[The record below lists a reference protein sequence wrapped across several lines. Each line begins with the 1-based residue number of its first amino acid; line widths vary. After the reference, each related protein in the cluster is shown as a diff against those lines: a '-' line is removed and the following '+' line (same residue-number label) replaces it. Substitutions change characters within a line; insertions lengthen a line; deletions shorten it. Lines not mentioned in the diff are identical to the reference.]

1 MEALF
6 VRDVSGA
13 VRGEMLA
20 VTIQTLLDLAE
31 DGPMGVHMIA
41 AERVN
46 HDSFGTPP
54 EVFARFYPLLAET
67 FREILGDDWTPE
79 IDAAWTE
86 LLAKVE
92 AVAR

>member
-1 MEALF
+1 
-6 VRDVSGA
+6 VNGA

-46 HDSFGTPP
+46 HDAFGTPP
-54 EVFARFYPLLAET
+54 QVFGRFYPILRETLRELLGAE
-67 FREILGDDWTPE
+67 WTPDM
-79 IDAAWTE
+79 DAAWDE
-86 LLAKVE
+86 LLAKVA
-92 AVAR
+92 AVTG